1 MLTPKRLLV
10 VLRLV
15 YAAGVGLMAILM
27 FGPYQGLEQS
37 FGMNDTAAHA
47 LAFYL
52 ATMGLFL
59 IAPTRRRDD
68 LILFVI
74 AAALAVEIIQP
85 FTGRSMALS
94 DFLAGVGGVMTAY
107 LPGRIEWFRKTA
119 RRYPNMTYAEI
130 RARDRRRRMKAATG
144 PSVEK
149 HARRRRREIA

>member
-1 MLTPKRLLV
+1 MVTPQRLLV
-10 VLRLV
+10 VLRFA

-52 ATMGLFL
+52 ATLGLFL
-59 IAPTRRRDD
+59 IAPARRRDD

-94 DFLAGVGGVMTAY
+94 DFVAGVGGVMAAY
-107 LPGRIEWFRKTA
+107 LPGRIEWFRQAA
-119 RRYPNMTYAEI
+119 RRYPHTSFAEI
-130 RARDRRRRMKAATG
+130 RARDRRRRMKVATG
-144 PSVEK
+144 ASVPK
-149 HARRRRREIA
+149 HARRSRELA